1 MALSDF
7 TVRAPATTANLG
19 PGFDAFGLAFN
30 LWSEVDFSFDCE
42 RTNIISEGFG
52 AGHDPRPEEN
62 LILTTF
68 KALCR
73 EAGVEAPRA
82 FRLRCR
88 NRIPF
93 GSGLGSS
100 AAAIACGLVAANEA
114 LDLGMDPSELVD
126 LGSRIEGHPDNIA
139 AALLGGLTVGAMGGR
154 EEGSLIA
161 SYPADDWNVAVL
173 KPHIT
178 IFTDD
183 ARRALPKTVA
193 LEDAVFNIQRIAFLL
208 SALCGG
214 DEDTLGFAMQDRL
227 HQEYR
232 LPLIPGGREILDAAL
247 KAGAAGAAVSGS
259 GPALVAFSMKSVAGI
274 LDAMADTC
282 LAAGIDCDKFDLKVT
297 REGASVIARR

>member
-1 MALSDF
+1 MALRDF

-42 RTNIISEGFG
+42 RTTISAEGFG
-52 AGHDPRPEEN
+52 AGLDSRPETN
-62 LILTTF
+62 LILTAF
-68 KALCR
+68 KELCR
-73 EAGVEAPRA
+73 ESGVEPPRA

-114 LDLGMDPSELVD
+114 LDLGIEAAELVD

-139 AALLGGLTVGAMGGR
+139 AALLGGLTVGAMGDR
-154 EEGSLIA
+154 EEGALIA
-161 SYPADDWNVAVL
+161 SYSVDDWNVAVI

-178 IFTDD
+178 IFTED

-193 LEDAVFNIQRIAFLL
+193 MEDAVFNIQRIAFLL

-232 LPLIPGGREILDAAL
+232 LPLIPGGREILDAAIG
-247 KAGAAGAAVSGS
+247 AGAAGVAVSGS
-259 GPALVAFSMKSVAGI
+259 GPALVAFSMKPVDGI
-274 LDAMADTC
+274 LAAMADTC
-282 LAAGIDCDKFDLKVT
+282 LAAGINCDQFNLKVS
-297 REGASVIARR
+297 RDGASVIA

>member
-1 MALSDF
+1 MALRDF

-19 PGFDAFGLAFN
+19 PGFDAFGMAFN

-42 RTNIISEGFG
+42 RTMIIAEGFG
-52 AGHDPRPEEN
+52 AGIDTRPETN

-68 KALCR
+68 NALCR

-82 FRLRCR
+82 MSLRCR

-114 LDLGMDPSELVD
+114 LDLGMDASELVD
-126 LGSRIEGHPDNIA
+126 LGSRIEGHPDNVA
-139 AALLGGLTVGAMGGR
+139 AALLGGLTVGAMGNR

-161 SYPADDWNVAVL
+161 SYAVDDWHVAVI

-178 IFTDD
+178 IFTED
-183 ARRALPKTVA
+183 ARRALPKTVRM
-193 LEDAVFNIQRIAFLL
+193 EDAVFNIQRIAFLL

-227 HQEYR
+227 HQDYR

-247 KAGAAGAAVSGS
+247 EAGAAGAAVSGS
-259 GPALVAFSMKSVAGI
+259 GPALVAFSRNPSNSI
-274 LDAMADTC
+274 LAAMANTC
-282 LAAGIDCDKFDLKVT
+282 LAAGVDCDQFDLKVT
-297 REGASVIARR
+297 RDGAAVIA